1 MQRVDPWLLL
11 VATLPT
17 SQATERM
24 RLWRSLKSSGAATL
38 KDGVYLLP
46 NTDDTQSAF
55 KTLADDVT
63 EAGGEAWLLQ
73 ADSFSE
79 EEGVAWLK
87 LFDRSE
93 DYRALIAEVQTTDV
107 RAWPSSQGTRRLQ
120 ALWRRHAQIVQSDH
134 IPNALQ
140 QQSKTA
146 LEALELAWKR
156 LNSPDEPQSTA
167 AAVQRLDPQDYVG
180 RIWATRQRP
189 WVDRLASA
197 WLIRRFIDPKAR
209 FKWLKAP
216 ADCKASW
223 LGFDFDGATFTHVES
238 FVTFETLMHSF
249 GLEGDAALARVA
261 ELVHYMDVGGAAV
274 PQAPGLEVAL
284 SGIRHHLQN
293 DDQLLDAACA
303 VFDSLRSAFEQAL
316 AESRRNAQADV

>member
-1 MQRVDPWLLL
+1 MQQVVPWLLL

-46 NTDDTQSAF
+46 NTEATREAF
-55 KTLADDVT
+55 SVLADDAIR
-63 EAGGEAWLLQ
+63 AGGEAWLVQ
-73 ADSFSE
+73 ADSFTE
-79 EEGVAWLK
+79 QDGVAWLK
-87 LFDRSE
+87 LFDRAD

-120 ALWRRHAQIVQSDH
+120 ALWRRHAQIVQTDH
-134 IPNALQ
+134 LKSPLQTQSEAALHG
-140 QQSKTA
+140 
-146 LEALELAWKR
+146 LELAWKR
-156 LNSPDEPQSTA
+156 LNSPDEPQSTE
-167 AAVQRLDPQDYVG
+167 AAVQRLRRQDYVG
-180 RIWATRQRP
+180 RIWATRKRP

-197 WLIRRFIDPKAR
+197 WLIRRHIDPEAR

-223 LGFDFDGATFTHVES
+223 LGFDFDGATFTHVDS
-238 FVTFETLMHSF
+238 FVTFETLLHSF
-249 GLEGDAALARVA
+249 GLEGNPSLARVA

-284 SGIRHHLQN
+284 TGMRNHLQN

-303 VFDSLRSAFEQAL
+303 VFDSLHSTFEQA
-316 AESRRNAQADV
+316 SADGKA

>member
-1 MQRVDPWLLL
+1 MQRVVPWLLL

-46 NTDDTQSAF
+46 HTEATQHAF
-55 KTLADDVT
+55 RTLADDAVA
-63 EAGGEAWLLQ
+63 AGGEAWLVQ
-73 ADSFSE
+73 ADSFTE
-79 EEGVAWLK
+79 AEGRAWLK

-93 DYRALIAEVQTTDV
+93 EYRALIAEVQTTDV

-120 ALWRRHAQIVQSDH
+120 ALWRRHAQIVQADH
-134 IPNALQ
+134 LANPLQ
-140 QQSKTA
+140 QQSQAA
-146 LEALELAWKR
+146 LDALELAWKR
-156 LNSPDEPQSTA
+156 LNSPDEPQATK
-167 AAVQRLDPQDYVG
+167 AAVQRLDRQAYVG
-180 RIWATRQRP
+180 RTWATRKRP

-197 WLIRRFIDPKAR
+197 WLICRYIDPEAR
-209 FKWLKAP
+209 FKWLKTP

-249 GLEGDAALARVA
+249 GLEGDASLARVA

-284 SGIRHHLQN
+284 TGMRNHLQN

-303 VFDSLRSAFEQAL
+303 VFDSLRSAFEQAI
-316 AESRRNAQADV
+316 AEGKA

>member
-1 MQRVDPWLLL
+1 MQQVAPWLLL

-17 SQATERM
+17 SQSTERM

-46 NTDDTQSAF
+46 NTEPTQQAF
-55 KTLADDVT
+55 RVLANEAVG
-63 EAGGEAWLLQ
+63 AGGEAWLLQ
-73 ADSFSE
+73 ADSFTE
-79 EEGVAWLK
+79 EDGVAWLK

-93 DYRALIAEVQTTDV
+93 EYRALIAEVQTTDV
-107 RAWPSSQGTRRLQ
+107 RTWPSSQGTRRLQ
-120 ALWRRHAQIVQSDH
+120 ALWRRHGQIVQTDH
-134 IPNALQ
+134 LANPLQ

-146 LEALELAWKR
+146 LDALELAWKR
-156 LNSPDEPQSTA
+156 LNSPDEPQSTK
-167 AAVQRLDPQDYVG
+167 AAVQRLDLRDYVG
-180 RIWATRQRP
+180 RTWATRKRP

-197 WLIRRFIDPKAR
+197 WLIRRYIDPEAR

-249 GLEGDAALARVA
+249 GLESDSSLARVA

-274 PQAPGLEVAL
+274 PQASGLEVAL
-284 SGIRHHLQN
+284 TGLRNHLQN

-303 VFDSLRSAFEQAL
+303 VFDSLRSAFQQAI
-316 AESRRNAQADV
+316 AEAKA